1 MIVDK
6 KNIEDLAIFGGN
18 QLFKEPLHVGRPNIG
33 DRKILNNRFNTILDN
48 KWLTNN
54 GPFVQEFER
63 KIEKFLRV
71 KHCIAVCNATIGL
84 EIVIKALDLTNE
96 VIIPSFT
103 FIATA
108 HALKWQEINPV
119 FCDIDPKTHNIDPD
133 KIEDLITSR
142 TSGIIGVH
150 VWGRPCVIEALTT
163 IAERHH
169 LKLVFDAAHAFGC
182 SYKGTMIGNFGE
194 AEVFSFHATKFFN
207 TFEGGAI
214 VTNNDDLAAKIR
226 LMKNFGFY
234 GYDNVIHIGTNGK
247 MNEFSAAM
255 GLTGLENLSTF
266 VKTNHQ
272 NYHYYQKYLAGF
284 PGIHLIKYDH
294 TEQCNYQYIVI
305 EIDES
310 LTNIRRDYLL
320 DILHKENIL
329 ARKYFFPGCHNM
341 EPYHSLNPDE
351 KYLLPETEKLITK
364 IIVLPTGTSVTRT
377 DIKRVC
383 DLIGFAIKQG
393 NAIKKE
399 LEIRTARREF

>member
-1 MIVDK
+1 MSFNK
-6 KNIEDLAIFGGN
+6 KIIKDLGLFGGN
-18 QLFKEPLHVGRPNIG
+18 PLFKELLHVGRPNIG
-33 DRKILNNRFNTILDN
+33 DRKILNERFNQILDN

-63 KIEKFLRV
+63 KIEKLLGV

-84 EIVIKALDLTNE
+84 EIVIKALDLTGE
-96 VIIPSFT
+96 VIVPSFT

-119 FCDIDPKTHNIDPD
+119 FCDIDPKTHNIDPE
-133 KIEDLITSR
+133 KIEDLITPITR
-142 TSGIIGVH
+142 GIIGVH
-150 VWGRPCVIEALTT
+150 VWGRPCAVEALTE
-163 IAERHH
+163 IAEQHH
-169 LKLVFDAAHAFGC
+169 LKVLFDAAHAFRC
-182 SYKGTMIGNFGE
+182 SHQGTMIGNFGD

-226 LMKNFGFY
+226 LMKNFGFC

-255 GLTGLENLSTF
+255 GLTGLENLPTF
-266 VKTNHQ
+266 VQTNYK
-272 NYHYYQKYLAGF
+272 NYQYYLKYLDGF
-284 PGIHLIKYDH
+284 PGIHLIKYDD

-310 LTNIRRDYLL
+310 LTNISRDYLL

-341 EPYHSLNPDE
+341 EPYYSLNPDAGL
-351 KYLLPETEKLITK
+351 LLPETEKLITK
-364 IIVLPTGTSVTRT
+364 VIVLPSGTSTNET
-377 DIKRVC
+377 DIKMIC
-383 DLIGFAIKQG
+383 KLIGFTIENANMIKNEVHIR
-393 NAIKKE
+393 NA
-399 LEIRTARREF
+399 

>member
-1 MIVDK
+1 MIFNK
-6 KNIEDLAIFGGN
+6 KNIEDLALFGGN
-18 QLFKEPLHVGRPNIG
+18 PLFKEPLHVGRPNIG
-33 DRKILNNRFNTILDN
+33 DRKILNQRFNQILDN

-63 KIEKFLRV
+63 KIEKLLRV

-84 EIVIKALDLTNE
+84 EIVIKAVGLTGE
-96 VIIPSFT
+96 VIVPSFT

-119 FCDIDPKTHNIDPD
+119 FCDIDPKSHNIDPE
-133 KIEDLITSR
+133 KIEDLITTR

-150 VWGRPCVIEALTT
+150 VWGRPCAVEALTV
-163 IAERHH
+163 IAEQHH
-169 LKLVFDAAHAFGC
+169 LKLLFDAAHAFGC
-182 SYKGTMIGNFGE
+182 SHQGTMIGNFGD
-194 AEVFSFHATKFFN
+194 AEVFSFHATKFLN

-226 LMKNFGFY
+226 LMKNFGFC

-255 GLTGLENLSTF
+255 GITGLENVQTF
-266 VKTNHQ
+266 VQMNNK
-272 NYHYYQKYLAGF
+272 NYQYYRQYLDAF
-284 PGIHLIKYDH
+284 PGIHLIKYDD

-305 EIDES
+305 EIDEQ
-310 LTNIRRDYLL
+310 LTNISRDYLL

-341 EPYHSLNPDE
+341 EPYHSFNPDAGL
-351 KYLLPETEKLITK
+351 LLPETEKLITK
-364 IIVLPTGTSVTRT
+364 VIVLPTGTSTNET
-377 DIKRVC
+377 DIKMIC
-383 DLIGFAIKQG
+383 KLIGFTIE
-393 NAIKKE
+393 NANMIKK
-399 LEIRTARREF
+399 AMNSK